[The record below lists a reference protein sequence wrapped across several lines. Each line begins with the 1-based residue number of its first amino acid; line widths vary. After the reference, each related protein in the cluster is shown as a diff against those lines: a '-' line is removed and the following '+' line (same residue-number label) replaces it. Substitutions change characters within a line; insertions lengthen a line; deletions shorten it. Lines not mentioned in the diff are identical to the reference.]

1 MAIEKKRR
9 LGSGRVAFLAR
20 KDEIRAKIEAGH
32 TMISVYEEYQKKQLG
47 ISYGQFVNYVNKFIR
62 NKLDGKPATEAPN
75 VKAGDKKP
83 INKPEQDR
91 PGFKRTENRDDLF
104 KPKPKE

>member
-1 MAIEKKRR
+1 MKPEAPKE
-9 LGSGRVAFLAR
+9 LGAGRVAFLAR
-20 KDEIRAKIEAGH
+20 KDAIKERIDAGR
-32 TMISVYEEYQKKQLG
+32 TVMSVYREYQKQVD
-47 ISYGQFVNYVNKFIR
+47 ISYSQFDRYVNKFIR
-62 NKLDGKPATEAPN
+62 SAPDGKPATEAPN
-75 VKAGDKKP
+75 IKTGDKKP